1 VIASLVSAWFAEHWF
16 ELAAAAVSAVDVW
29 LATRRSMISWPVT
42 ILASLLY
49 AEQFRESRLYSDML
63 LQGIFVM
70 FAIYGW
76 WHWQRGLRAEGAVR
90 VVRPKA
96 AWLVRDAAVGV
107 VASGLLGWWM
117 KVHTDASLPWL
128 DAGLTGF
135 SLVGT
140 WWGARKYIANWWL
153 WIVVD
158 VIYVWEYVY
167 KDLRLTAVLYTVF
180 VPLAV
185 WGLVDWRRAL
195 KSHADSSSS
204 HPLHNSNDVAR
215 MGHPDLESDR

>member
-1 VIASLVSAWFAEHWF
+1 MGERGEEVIPLVAGWFGEHWF
-16 ELAAAAVSAVDVW
+16 ELLAAAVSAVDVW

-63 LQGIFVM
+63 LQGIFVV

-76 WHWQRGLRAEGAVR
+76 WHWWRGLKAEGSVR
-90 VVRPKA
+90 VVVPGWSA
-96 AWLVRDAAVGV
+96 LVRDVALGA
-107 VASGLLGWWM
+107 VASVLLGYWM
-117 KVHTDASLPWL
+117 RHYTDASLPWL
-128 DAGLTGF
+128 DAALTGA

-158 VIYVWEYVY
+158 VIYIGEYEF
-167 KDLRLTAVLYTVF
+167 KGLNLTAGLYGLFVVLAA
-180 VPLAV
+180 L
-185 WGLVDWRRAL
+185 GLRDWRRAL
-195 KSHADSSSS
+195 AGQR
-204 HPLHNSNDVAR
+204 A
-215 MGHPDLESDR
+215 